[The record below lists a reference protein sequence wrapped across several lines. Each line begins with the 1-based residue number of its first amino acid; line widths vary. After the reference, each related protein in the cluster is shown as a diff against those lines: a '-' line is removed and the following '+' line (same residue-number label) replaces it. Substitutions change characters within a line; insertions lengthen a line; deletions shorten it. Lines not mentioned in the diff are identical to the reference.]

1 MVSDSVSVFFY
12 YLYNS
17 ITNLNMNVMK
27 KYFVLFALCLMMS
40 TSYADQ
46 NKMMIVKN
54 ICDKS
59 EKLSLIAQEA
69 RQDNLLPSEATT
81 KLLNYL
87 NTQKLI
93 EFERD
98 SLTKMVFVIVSDA
111 YQAPVFN
118 DQIKRNN
125 VITGFGQHTYTSC
138 LDALNNELF
147 KKK

>member
-1 MVSDSVSVFFY
+1 
-12 YLYNS
+12 
-17 ITNLNMNVMK
+17 
-27 KYFVLFALCLMMS
+27 MMS

-46 NKMMIVKN
+46 NKMMIAKN

-69 RQDNLLPSEATT
+69 RQDNLLSSEATT

-93 EFERD
+93 EFERN

-125 VITGFGQHTYTSC
+125 VITGFAQHTYTAC